1 MRLSGRSFVLLVAV
15 VAIVLVY
22 ATGQIAPADT
32 PFQAQMRVWL
42 AARATGIATLVLLT
56 LQVLIGLVLS
66 HPTNQTTWKLSKR
79 FFPWHENVLV
89 FIAALLLAHVVTIVV
104 DPFAG
109 VGLGGA
115 LLPGLS
121 EYRSAPVALG
131 TLGMYALAVT
141 AVSARY
147 TRLLPA
153 GVWLKLHRLSLV
165 VLILSWLHGLLAGT
179 DSDALRPL
187 YVVSMALVLAAG
199 AHRYWV
205 IRRERV
211 SARQAA
217 SPRPAPAAAL
227 PTVPAAIPIPVPSG
241 GDR

>member
-1 MRLSGRSFVLLVAV
+1 MRLHGRSFVLLVALV
-15 VAIVLVY
+15 TLVLVY

-32 PFQAQMRVWL
+32 PYQAQLRVWL
-42 AARATGIATLVLLT
+42 AARATGIATLALLT
-56 LQVLIGLVLS
+56 LQVLMGLVLS

-89 FIAALLLAHVVTIVV
+89 FIVALLLAHVLTIVI
-104 DPFAG
+104 DPYAG

-141 AVSARY
+141 SVSARY

-153 GVWLKLHRLSLV
+153 GAWLKLHRLSLV
-165 VLILSWLHGLLAGT
+165 VLILAWLHGLLAGT
-179 DSDALRPL
+179 DSEALRPL

-205 IRRERV
+205 IRRDRV
-211 SARQAA
+211 GARQAA
-217 SPRPAPAAAL
+217 SPRPAPAAASAA
-227 PTVPAAIPIPVPSG
+227 VPAAVPVHLG

>member
-1 MRLSGRSFVLLVAV
+1 MRLSGRSFVLLVAL
-15 VAIVLVY
+15 ATLVLVY

-32 PFQAQMRVWL
+32 PYQAQLRVWL
-42 AARATGIATLVLLT
+42 AARATGIATLALLT
-56 LQVLIGLVLS
+56 LQVLMGLVLS

-89 FIAALLLAHVVTIVV
+89 FIVALLLAHVLTIVA
-104 DPFAG
+104 DPYAG

-147 TRLLPA
+147 TRLLPTGA
-153 GVWLKLHRLSLV
+153 WLKLHRLSLV
-165 VLILSWLHGLLAGT
+165 VLVLAWLHGLLAGT
-179 DSDALRPL
+179 DSDVLRPL

-205 IRRERV
+205 IRRERAG
-211 SARQAA
+211 ARQAA
-217 SPRPAPAAAL
+217 SPRPAPAAA
-227 PTVPAAIPIPVPSG
+227 PAAVPAAIPVHLG